1 MSYQDEIKKK
11 AESMIKKLK
20 LQPEECFFGT
30 VTREFSIQ
38 GFKVTFR
45 LLTSDEVKEI
55 MELAAQDVTNF
66 GVDRTNKRET
76 LKRAIVR
83 IVSKNKTYSSR
94 EEIEKVVMG
103 MSRGVIDNLYTL
115 YAGFDMAVQLFMSS
129 EDVDFFAQHLLELRR
144 LSELQMYEASET
156 QETKSS
162 TKQS

>member
-1 MSYQDEIKKK
+1 
-11 AESMIKKLK
+11 
-20 LQPEECFFGT
+20 
-30 VTREFSIQ
+30 
-38 GFKVTFR
+38 
-45 LLTSDEVKEI
+45 
-55 MELAAQDVTNF
+55 MELAAQDTTNF

-115 YAGFDMAVQLFMSS
+115 YAGFDMAVRLFMSS